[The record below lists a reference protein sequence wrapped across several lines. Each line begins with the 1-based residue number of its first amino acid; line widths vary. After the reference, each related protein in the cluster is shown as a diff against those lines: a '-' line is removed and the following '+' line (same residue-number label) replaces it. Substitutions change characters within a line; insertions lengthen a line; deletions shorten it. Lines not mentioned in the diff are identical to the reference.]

1 MIARK
6 NTKILVAILFGI
18 MSITSACKSGE
29 KMPKD
34 AIEYEKAELQAE
46 KEAED
51 EYRAAI
57 KHHQDIQSKQTK
69 ESAKLMK
76 KQQKQINKSKKRSLW
91 DRLFNNKCD
100 KPVDG
105 AS

>member
-18 MSITSACKSGE
+18 MSITLACKSGE
-29 KMPKD
+29 KMPKE

-57 KHHQDIQSKQTK
+57 KHHLEIQSKQTK
-69 ESAKLMK
+69 ENAKLLK
-76 KQQKQINKSKKRSLW
+76 KQQKQVNKSKKRSLW